1 MPVVIEQERP
11 WALITG
17 ATGGLGLQFCQ
28 LLAARGY
35 RLVITGRN
43 ARKLSQIRKEIP
55 QAELALAGDLTD
67 PVCLKNLIAHLKRD
81 GIEPEVLINNAGF
94 GLYGKASEYSTEDN
108 LNVIDLNIRS
118 LTFLTLELPKA
129 MREKHRGFILNVAS
143 IAAFMPCPYLGVY
156 GATKSYVLSFSEALR
171 EEFKDEGVNVT
182 ALCPGPVKTGFW
194 DRAGVE
200 TPDQFDFAF
209 THAREVAE
217 CGLRAL
223 FAGRAVAVYGVIN
236 KILVWSAQI
245 APRPLVRLIA
255 KRVLRSVQGKVE
267 LTSKS

>member
-1 MPVVIEQERP
+1 M
-11 WALITG
+11 
-17 ATGGLGLQFCQ
+17 
-28 LLAARGY
+28 
-35 RLVITGRN
+35 ITGRS

-118 LTFLTLELPKA
+118 LTFLTLELSKA

-217 CGLRAL
+217 GGLRAL

>member
-1 MPVVIEQERP
+1 MSVVIEQDRP

-43 ARKLSQIRKEIP
+43 AHKLSQIRREIP

-67 PVCLKNLIAHLKRD
+67 PVCLKNLIAHLNRD

-94 GLYGKASEYSTEDN
+94 GLYGKAGDYKTEDN
-108 LNVIDLNIRS
+108 LNIIDLNIRC
-118 LTFLTLELPKA
+118 LTLLTLELSKA
-129 MREKHRGFILNVAS
+129 MREKHRGYILNVAS
-143 IAAFMPCPYLGVY
+143 IASFMPCPYLSVY
-156 GATKSYVLSFSEALR
+156 GAAKSFVLNFSEALR
-171 EEFKDEGVNVT
+171 EELKEDGVTVT

-194 DRAGVE
+194 MRAGV
-200 TPDQFDFAF
+200 TAPNRFDFAF

-223 FAGRAVAVYGVIN
+223 FAGRAVAVYGLLN
-236 KILVWSAQI
+236 KILVTVAQL
-245 APRPLVRLIA
+245 APRCLVRKISRRILS
-255 KRVLRSVQGKVE
+255 SVKDSRE
-267 LTSKS
+267 DC